1 MAYVSVAVEDVP
13 EICARPSCS
22 QETDDSIA
30 IAWCGPPYDGGCMI
44 TGFTLEMKTD
54 SNDWTEIVRVA
65 DSLSYTVK
73 QLLPNIKYKF
83 RVLAINVH
91 GCSQPSEPS
100 KEIQIIK
107 NESNFQ
113 ETDEILLQAGGD
125 FRNRFDIHEE
135 LGKGR
140 FGVVYKVVEKKTN
153 QILAAKIIKCI
164 KAKDRVN
171 VQEEIAIM
179 NSLKHSK
186 LLQLAASFES
196 SREIVMIME

>member
-1 MAYVSVAVEDVP
+1 MQSD
-13 EICARPSCS
+13 
-22 QETDDSIA
+22 
-30 IAWCGPPYDGGCMI
+30 
-44 TGFTLEMKTD
+44 L
-54 SNDWTEIVRVA
+54 NDWTEIITVA

-100 KEIQIIK
+100 EEIIIIK
-107 NESNFQ
+107 NNSKYQDSE
-113 ETDEILLQAGGD
+113 EISLQAGGD

-153 QILAAKIIKCI
+153 LILAAKIIKCI
-164 KAKDRVN
+164 KAKDRIN